1 MATLGEKIK
10 ALRKEKKLTQTELAG
25 SKLTKSM
32 LSQIENGKATPSM
45 KTLQYIA
52 EKLECEASFLLEDDD
67 GEIVE
72 LITKMEQLIKENKCD
87 EVYETLLPIV
97 QKELPS
103 TLNTARIYKQFVTA
117 AVIIKD
123 YNIESYVEK
132 AVSIFE
138 KYKLYRDTTE
148 TKLKLSFSIFTRK
161 KYAECLQ
168 LISNI
173 RNDYEEKHLEM
184 DLIIHIDLCLYEAII
199 LLACGDYEK
208 CEETILET
216 LAFSKK
222 HQVYYKTDVFYRIL
236 SYQKVITVDKERY
249 LYYIKKSE
257 QFAIF
262 TEDTLSIAM
271 TNILKAYYYN
281 TITNEYTIALK
292 HLEQYREKLKDQP
305 IFQDDGLYYLEKG
318 KSLYGL
324 KRYEEALEALER
336 GIIPDYMNHPLD
348 QSWLTTAGAYRAL
361 CYVKLNDKKRALEE
375 ATKANEIIQSYPD
388 SIFSAFIKETL
399 QIIQKL

>member
-10 ALRKEKKLTQTELAG
+10 VLRKEKKLTQTELAG

-52 EKLECEASFLLEDDD
+52 EKLECEASFLLEDDT

-103 TLNTARIYKQFVTA
+103 TLNTAHIYKQFVTA

-138 KYKLYRDTTE
+138 KYKLYRDSTE
-148 TKLKLSFSIFTRK
+148 TKLKLSFAIFTRK

-262 TEDTLSIAM
+262 TEDTLSAANIH
-271 TNILKAYYYN
+271 ILKAYYYN
-281 TITNEYTIALK
+281 TVTNEYTIALE
-292 HLEQYREKLKDQP
+292 HLEQFREKLKDVP
-305 IFQDDGLYYLEKG
+305 IFQEDGLYYLEKG

-324 KRYEEALEALER
+324 KRYKDALETLKHAT
-336 GIIPDYMNHPLD
+336 IPDYMSHPLD
-348 QSWLTTAGAYRAL
+348 QSWLLTAGSYRAL
-361 CYVKLNDKKRALEE
+361 CYIELQDKKSALKE
-375 ATKANEIIQSYPD
+375 AKEAVQAIDGYPD
-388 SIFSAFIKETL
+388 SIFSSFIKEIL

>member
-10 ALRKEKKLTQTELAG
+10 ALRKEKKLTQTDLAG

-87 EVYETLLPIV
+87 EVYKTLLPIV
-97 QKELPS
+97 QKEPPS

-117 AVIIKD
+117 AVIMKD

-138 KYKLYRDTTE
+138 KYKLYRDSTE
-148 TKLKLSFSIFTRK
+148 TKLKLSFAIFTRK

-305 IFQDDGLYYLEKG
+305 IFQEDGLYYLEKG
-318 KSLYGL
+318 KALYGL

-375 ATKANEIIQSYPD
+375 ATKANEMIQSYAD
-388 SIFSAFIKETL
+388 SIFSSFIKETL

>member
-10 ALRKEKKLTQTELAG
+10 ALRKEKKLTQTDLAG

-87 EVYETLLPIV
+87 EVYKTLLPIV

-117 AVIIKD
+117 AVIMKD

-138 KYKLYRDTTE
+138 KYKLYRDSTE
-148 TKLKLSFSIFTRK
+148 TKLKLSFAIFTRK

-305 IFQDDGLYYLEKG
+305 IFQEDGLYYLEKG
-318 KSLYGL
+318 KALYGL

-375 ATKANEIIQSYPD
+375 ATKANEMIQSYAD
-388 SIFSAFIKETL
+388 SIFSSFIKETL